1 MKSESYVHK
10 TQAYF
15 AHTRRDLIRMIPE
28 AAGQKVLE
36 VGCGRGHTLMALKQS
51 GYAAEAVGVELYP
64 LTRTEE
70 EIRGVDRYI
79 VGNIETDELYL
90 PQNYFDVVICG
101 DVLEHLN
108 DPWATVAKL
117 QRLLRDDGLLV
128 ASVPNVR
135 EVRTLYN
142 VVIRGDFAYKDEG
155 VLDRTHLRFFCKR
168 NILTLLTFAG
178 GTVDR
183 VSTDLATRS
192 NWRAKL
198 HRWTFGLLEQ
208 FLVTQYLV
216 VVRNC
221 RSET

>member
-1 MKSESYVHK
+1 MKSEAYVDK
-10 TQAYF
+10 AQDYF

-28 AAGQKVLE
+28 VPTQKVLE
-36 VGCGRGHTLMALKQS
+36 VGCGRGHTLMALKQR
-51 GYAAEAVGVELYP
+51 GCAAETVGVELFP

-79 VGNIETDELYL
+79 VGNIETDELKL
-90 PQNYFDVVICG
+90 PQNYFDIVICG

-108 DPWATVAKL
+108 DPWAVVAKL
-117 QRLLRDDGLLV
+117 QSLLRKDGLLI

-142 VVIRGDFAYKDEG
+142 VVIRGDFAYMDAG
-155 VLDRTHLRFFCKR
+155 ILDRTHLRFFCKR
-168 NILTLLTFAG
+168 NILALLTVAG
-178 GTVDR
+178 GTVES
-183 VSTDLATRS
+183 VSSDLATRS

-216 VVRNC
+216 VVRNS
-221 RSET
+221 RSAA